1 MVPPS
6 DRFKPIHQLA
16 SHKERKAAAALGE
29 SIKQR
34 DAAQQ
39 RLDELRQYLAEYL
52 ERFAGAS
59 RNGLAGSQVIEY
71 RVFIANLETAIA
83 QQEEIVLRS
92 QRNCDS
98 TKQDWRGRYTRSKAV
113 ENAID
118 RMRVAERKDR
128 DRKEQADAD
137 ERSQRKR

>member
-1 MVPPS
+1 MAPPS
-6 DRFKPIHQLA
+6 DRFKPIHKLA

-29 SIKQR
+29 SIRQR

-52 ERFAGAS
+52 ERFAGAT
-59 RNGLAGSQVIEY
+59 RNGLAGSQLIEY
-71 RVFIANLETAIA
+71 QVFIAKLETAIA
-83 QQEEIVLRS
+83 EQEAILLRS
-92 QRNCDS
+92 QRDCDS
-98 TKQDWRGRYTRSKAV
+98 TKQDWRGRYTRSKAM
-113 ENAID
+113 ENAIE

-128 DRKEQADAD
+128 DRKEQADSD